1 MDFVCY
7 VWCPFFEFWLF
18 IIPWYIIPQY
28 LSLNAL
34 TERYADKP
42 FKIIGFPCNQFLRQV
57 RETEIDVQIKISIRI
72 LKNIQEPGANASEI
86 FASLKHVRPGHGF
99 VPNFEMF
106 AKTDVSMDNK
116 LSTSSTL
123 NMSKWVNKMS

>member
-1 MDFVCY
+1 MTIMS
-7 VWCPFFEFWLF
+7 PSKPLS
-18 IIPWYIIPQY
+18 PPQY
-28 LSLNAL
+28 YSLNAL
-34 TERYADKP
+34 SERYANKP

-106 AKTDVSMDNK
+106 AKTDVSIGNK
-116 LSTSSTL
+116 A
-123 NMSKWVNKMS
+123 NFFHIAHVIF